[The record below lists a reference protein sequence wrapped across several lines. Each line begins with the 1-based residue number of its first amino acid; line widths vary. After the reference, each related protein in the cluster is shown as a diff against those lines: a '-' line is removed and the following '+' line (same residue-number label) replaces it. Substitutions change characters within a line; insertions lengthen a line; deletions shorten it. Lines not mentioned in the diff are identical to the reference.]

1 MGETGKKS
9 DLICVPGQRLC
20 LSDENTVS
28 GEGTYER
35 HGYIY
40 SLLAG
45 VVNISPKDKVSS
57 DCKPSKQPF
66 IMCDLDLFD
75 LEFSQK

>member
-1 MGETGKKS
+1 MGETGKNN

-28 GEGTYER
+28 GEGTYDR
-35 HGYIY
+35 QGYIY

-45 VVNISPKDKVSS
+45 VVNISQKDKVN
-57 DCKPSKQPF
+57 DTNYF
-66 IMCDLDLFD
+66 IQ
-75 LEFSQK
+75 SQETYIFV